1 MTRQTGP
8 YSFRLP
14 GKVLSWLT
22 LSAKKNQRSV
32 SNEIIFK
39 LNSCF
44 SNQYS
49 ADSVERFKKQSPT
62 SANDEVFQFRLNQSL
77 KESLKMDAK
86 VHGNSLNQELVMRLF
101 FLIEEDKET
110 EPAPVIKLFG
120 VKESAPPS
128 FEELAILKMIN
139 SLDDKNKKAVI
150 QLIRNLTE

>member
-1 MTRQTGP
+1 MNERTGP

-62 SANDEVFQFRLNQSL
+62 SANNEVFQFRLNQSL

-110 EPAPVIKLFG
+110 EVAPVIKLFG
-120 VKESAPPS
+120 VKEDKQPS
-128 FEELAILKMIN
+128 FEDMAILKMIN
-139 SLDDKNKKAVI
+139 SLDDKSKKAVI
-150 QLIRNLTE
+150 SLIRNLTE